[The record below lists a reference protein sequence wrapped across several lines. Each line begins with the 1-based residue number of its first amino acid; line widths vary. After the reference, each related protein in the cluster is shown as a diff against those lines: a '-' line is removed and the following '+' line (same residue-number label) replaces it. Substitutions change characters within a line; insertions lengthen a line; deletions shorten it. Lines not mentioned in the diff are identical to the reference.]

1 MFFPLLQRA
10 AESGKGEY
18 LFFYLL
24 KIISCII
31 ICLKKK
37 RQRQFLGVK
46 IKKQINTENVFVYFN
61 LVYQGHKIILKM
73 ICCW

>member
-18 LFFYLL
+18 PFFYLL

-31 ICLKKK
+31 ICVKKK
-37 RQRQFLGVK
+37 DKDNF
-46 IKKQINTENVFVYFN
+46 
-61 LVYQGHKIILKM
+61 
-73 ICCW
+73 